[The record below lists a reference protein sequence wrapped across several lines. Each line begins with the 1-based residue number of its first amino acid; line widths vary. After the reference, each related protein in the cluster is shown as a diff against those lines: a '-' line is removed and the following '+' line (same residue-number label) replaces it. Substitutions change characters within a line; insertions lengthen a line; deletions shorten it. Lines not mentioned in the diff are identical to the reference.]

1 MRQIVNANLQ
11 RYWDWRAVGNFSG
24 GGTGTG
30 LVVAAALAW
39 ATGAPSMLALV
50 AGLGFVGLGL
60 LFVWFEIGRPW
71 RAINVFFHPHTS
83 WMTREALLGPPL
95 MAAGAAALFLDF
107 RFVFL
112 AALFAAG
119 YLYCQARM
127 LHASRGIPA
136 WCQKELPLLI
146 VATGLAEGT
155 GLYLVIAEPSAAMI
169 AAALLAGIFR
179 EVVRE
184 IYRRG
189 LIQSKAPAGTLAW
202 FSLPAENVLSAGRL
216 ASIIFLALALIG
228 WRTAA
233 LGGLLA
239 VVTGWGLKFMLITRA
254 AYLRGPILQHTPVR
268 GQGPSHVI
276 VPS

>member
-1 MRQIVNANLQ
+1 MKQAVNASLQ
-11 RYWDWRAVGNFSG
+11 HHWDWRAAGNFIC

-30 LVVAAALAW
+30 LVIASALAW
-39 ATGAPSMLALV
+39 ATGVSSWLTLFV
-50 AGLGFVGLGL
+50 GLGFVGLGL
-60 LFVWFEIGRPW
+60 LFVWLEIGRPW

-107 RFVFL
+107 RFVVL

-146 VATGLAEGT
+146 IATGLAEGT
-155 GLYLVIAEPSAAMI
+155 GLYLLLGVPSKVMI
-169 AAALLAGIFR
+169 TAALAAGVFR
-179 EVVRE
+179 EIVRE
-184 IYRRG
+184 AYRRG
-189 LIQSKAPAGTLAW
+189 LLRAKAPAGTLAW
-202 FSLPAENVLSAGRL
+202 FSRPAENALSAGRL
-216 ASIIFLALALIG
+216 AAIILLMFALAG
-228 WRTAA
+228 WPIAA

-239 VVTGWGLKFMLITRA
+239 LVTGWGLKFMLITQA
-254 AYLRGPILQHTPVR
+254 AFNRGPILPHTPVR
-268 GQGPSHVI
+268 GRESSRIV